1 MLIFI
6 HHSRYCIGGIVS
18 DQTTPGKDLRRGGG
32 GSGPDL
38 HFLMNNASYT
48 NEKVGGIQN

>member
-1 MLIFI
+1 MVSFLIKLNQDGFKE
-6 HHSRYCIGGIVS
+6 GEEE
-18 DQTTPGKDLRRGGG
+18 G